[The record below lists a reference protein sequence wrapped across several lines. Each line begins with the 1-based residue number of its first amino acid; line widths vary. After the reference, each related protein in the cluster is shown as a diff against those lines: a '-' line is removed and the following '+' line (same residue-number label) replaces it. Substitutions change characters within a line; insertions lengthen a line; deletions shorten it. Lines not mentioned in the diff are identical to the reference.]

1 MENYKCRSVGIIGS
15 GIQGVCTGLQLIKK
29 GIPVTIFDRQDPLS
43 EEYKPAS
50 YGNAGHFS
58 PYAVLQFNR
67 PDILY
72 DVPKMLFS
80 SYGPLALKWSYIP
93 KMFNWFL
100 HYFKNCN
107 QRSMLHTAKY
117 MHQILSLSNDAYE
130 EIFQEIDTSRLVEKK
145 GIIYVWTNKNL
156 KSRKLEIKI
165 RNDLGIEQK
174 LLTQQEICKL
184 EPSLAPVFDAG
195 VIYESAMH
203 ARDPHGI
210 LKEIFKL
217 FLKKG
222 GKFIQT
228 NIKSIEQSK
237 FDETIV
243 RSESETYKFEKSVI
257 ASGAFS
263 KKLTDQL
270 GENIPLDT
278 ERGYHVHFKNKD
290 NLISRPVIFLDRG
303 FGMTP
308 MNQGL
313 RAVGTVELGGLK
325 NPPTKKRIEYVI
337 KCAKELLPQLGK
349 HEDEWLGFRPT
360 LPDFLPI
367 LGPSLKNKNIIYA
380 FGHQHLGW
388 TLGAITG
395 KIISGIVAGEK
406 TNLDLTPYSSK
417 RFN

>member
-1 MENYKCRSVGIIGS
+1 MENYKCKSVGIIGS
-15 GIQGVCTGLQLIKK
+15 GIQGVCVGLQLIKK
-29 GIPVTIFDRQDPLS
+29 GIPVTIFDRHDPLS
-43 EEYKPAS
+43 SEFKAAS

-67 PDILY
+67 PDVLN

-93 KMFNWFL
+93 KMIPWFFNYL
-100 HYFKNCN
+100 KNCN
-107 QRSMLHTAKY
+107 KKSALHTAKY
-117 MHQILSLSNDAYE
+117 MHQILNLSNDAYE
-130 EIFQEIDTSRLVEKK
+130 EIFKEINITNLVKKK
-145 GIIYVWTNKNL
+145 GIIYIWTNKNL
-156 KSRKLEIKI
+156 KSREFEIKV

-174 LLTQQEICKL
+174 LLTQKEVLEL
-184 EPSLAPVFDAG
+184 EPNLNPVFDAG

-217 FLKKG
+217 FIKKG
-222 GKFIQT
+222 GKFIQE
-228 NIKSIEQSK
+228 NIKTLKQINEN
-237 FDETIV
+237 ETV
-243 RSESETYKFEKSVI
+243 LKSETKEYKFEKTVL

-263 KKLTDQL
+263 KTLTDQL
-270 GENIPLDT
+270 GEKIPLDT
-278 ERGYHVHFKNKD
+278 ERGYHVHFKNMD
-290 NLISRPVIFLDRG
+290 YLISRPVIFLDRG

-313 RAVGTVELGGLK
+313 RAVGTVELGGLQ
-325 NPPTKKRIEYVI
+325 NPPSKKRIDYVT
-337 KCAKELLPQLGK
+337 KCAKELLPQLEK

-380 FGHQHLGW
+380 FGHHHLGW

-395 KIISGIVAGEK
+395 KIVSSIVAEEK
-406 TNLDLTPYSSK
+406 TNLDLSPYSSK

>member
-1 MENYKCRSVGIIGS
+1 M
-15 GIQGVCTGLQLIKK
+15 
-29 GIPVTIFDRQDPLS
+29 
-43 EEYKPAS
+43 
-50 YGNAGHFS
+50 
-58 PYAVLQFNR
+58 
-67 PDILY
+67 
-72 DVPKMLFS
+72 
-80 SYGPLALKWSYIP
+80 
-93 KMFNWFL
+93 
-100 HYFKNCN
+100 
-107 QRSMLHTAKY
+107 
-117 MHQILSLSNDAYE
+117 
-130 EIFQEIDTSRLVEKK
+130 
-145 GIIYVWTNKNL
+145 
-156 KSRKLEIKI
+156 
-165 RNDLGIEQK
+165 
-174 LLTQQEICKL
+174 
-184 EPSLAPVFDAG
+184 FDAG

-217 FLKKG
+217 FLKNG

-228 NIKSIEQSK
+228 NIKSLKQSK
-237 FDETIV
+237 IDETVIK
-243 RSESETYKFEKSVI
+243 SENDEFKFEKTVI

-270 GENIPLDT
+270 GEKIPLDT
-278 ERGYHVHFKNKD
+278 ERGYHVHFKGKD

-325 NPPTKKRIEYVI
+325 TPPSKKRVQYII
-337 KCAKELLPQLGK
+337 NCAKELLPQLGE
-349 HEDEWLGFRPT
+349 HADEWLGFRPT

>member
-1 MENYKCRSVGIIGS
+1 MLETLTEY
-15 GIQGVCTGLQLIKK
+15 LKK
-29 GIPVTIFDRQDPLS
+29 FLS
-43 EEYKPAS
+43 
-50 YGNAGHFS
+50 F
-58 PYAVLQFNR
+58 
-67 PDILY
+67 
-72 DVPKMLFS
+72 
-80 SYGPLALKWSYIP
+80 
-93 KMFNWFL
+93 
-100 HYFKNCN
+100 
-107 QRSMLHTAKY
+107 
-117 MHQILSLSNDAYE
+117 
-130 EIFQEIDTSRLVEKK
+130 
-145 GIIYVWTNKNL
+145 
-156 KSRKLEIKI
+156 
-165 RNDLGIEQK
+165 
-174 LLTQQEICKL
+174 
-184 EPSLAPVFDAG
+184 
-195 VIYESAMH
+195 
-203 ARDPHGI
+203 
-210 LKEIFKL
+210 

-228 NIKSIEQSK
+228 NIKSIEQST
-237 FDETIV
+237 FDETILRTENEV
-243 RSESETYKFEKSVI
+243 FKFEKSVI

-278 ERGYHVHFKNKD
+278 ERGYHVHFKGKD

-308 MNQGL
+308 MRQGL
-313 RAVGTVELGGLK
+313 RAVGTVELGGLE
-325 NPPTKKRIEYVI
+325 NPPSKKRIEYVI
-337 KCAKELLPQLGK
+337 KCAKELLPQLGE

-406 TNLDLTPYSSK
+406 TNLDLSPYSSK